1 MPPDVILLVEADPAQ
16 ATALETILQTEGYH
30 TRLALSGATALA
42 EVIADPPALV
52 LLDATLPDLNG
63 YEIAR
68 RIKGDPDLPFVPIIL
83 ITVRSDLRG
92 RLHALEQGADELLPR
107 PVHRAELLARV
118 RALLRLRHALDD
130 MRTQHAELTA
140 LHDRLQATERLHQE
154 RVEMITHDLRGP
166 LTAIKAALDLLDDEA
181 LGPLTD
187 RQRHFAHLALLNCR
201 MMNQM
206 ISDLLDVYR
215 MEAGHADLAPAPV
228 DLHRLAQT
236 ACDRVASL
244 AVAQGLALS
253 NAVPADLPP
262 VPADPDRL
270 VRVLINL
277 ISNALKFTEDGSVTV
292 TAEPG
297 DDRTVVVAVVDT
309 GRGVPLHERAHVFD
323 KFYRVRGGLTGE
335 RSRAGGTG
343 LGLTFCRQTV
353 EAHGGRIWV
362 EPGPD
367 GTGSRF
373 AFTLPLPT
381 ADH

>member
-1 MPPDVILLVEADPAQ
+1 M
-16 ATALETILQTEGYH
+16 
-30 TRLALSGATALA
+30 
-42 EVIADPPALV
+42 
-52 LLDATLPDLNG
+52 
-63 YEIAR
+63 
-68 RIKGDPDLPFVPIIL
+68 
-83 ITVRSDLRG
+83 
-92 RLHALEQGADELLPR
+92 
-107 PVHRAELLARV
+107 
-118 RALLRLRHALDD
+118 RALLRLRRALDD

-154 RVEMITHDLRGP
+154 LVEMITHDLRGP

-215 MEAGHADLAPAPV
+215 MEAGHADLALAPV
-228 DLHRLAQT
+228 DLHPLAQA

-277 ISNALKFTEDGSVTV
+277 ISNALKFTEEGSVTV

-297 DDRTVVVAVVDT
+297 ADRTVVVAVVDT
-309 GRGVPLHERAHVFD
+309 GRGVPLHEPMSSTSSIASAAASPANDRGRA
-323 KFYRVRGGLTGE
+323 
-335 RSRAGGTG
+335 AP
-343 LGLTFCRQTV
+343 
-353 EAHGGRIWV
+353 AW
-362 EPGPD
+362 
-367 GTGSRF
+367 
-373 AFTLPLPT
+373 A
-381 ADH
+381 